1 MNPRSSLMTRILAL
15 SAILLA
21 AAVPATAQ
29 SLDSAKPTS
38 AKAKDPNRKICEEF
52 KETGSRLAGRR
63 VCMTAA
69 EWQAQRQDNRDDVER
84 AQKSV
89 YVSNNN

>member
-1 MNPRSSLMTRILAL
+1 MIRIFAV

-21 AAVPATAQ
+21 GAVPAAAQ
-29 SLDSAKPTS
+29 TPEATKQAT

-69 EWQAQRQDNRDDVER
+69 EWAAQRQDNRNDVER
-84 AQKSV
+84 AQKSI
-89 YVSNNN
+89 YVSNPG

>member
-1 MNPRSSLMTRILAL
+1 MIRIFAV

-21 AAVPATAQ
+21 GAVPAAAQ
-29 SLDSAKPTS
+29 APEATKQAT

-69 EWQAQRQDNRDDVER
+69 EWAAQRQDNRNDVER
-84 AQKSV
+84 AQKSI
-89 YVSNNN
+89 YVSNPG

>member
-1 MNPRSSLMTRILAL
+1 MTRILAL

-38 AKAKDPNRKICEEF
+38 AKAKDPNRKICDEF
-52 KETGSRLAGRR
+52 KETGSRLGGRR

-69 EWQAQRQDNRDDVER
+69 EWDAQRLSNRDDVER
-84 AQKSV
+84 AQKNVV
-89 YVSNNN
+89 YGSSN

>member
-1 MNPRSSLMTRILAL
+1 MIRIFIL

-21 AAVPATAQ
+21 GALPAAAQAPEAAKQAT
-29 SLDSAKPTS
+29 

-52 KETGSRLAGRR
+52 KETGSRVAGRK

-69 EWQAQRQDNRDDVER
+69 DWAAQRQDNRDDVER
-84 AQKSV
+84 AQKSI
-89 YVSNNN
+89 YVSSPG

>member
-1 MNPRSSLMTRILAL
+1 MTRILAI

-21 AAVPATAQ
+21 AAVPAMAQ
-29 SLDSAKPTS
+29 GPDAAKPTT

-52 KETGSRLAGRR
+52 RETGSRLAGRR

-69 EWQAQRQDNRDDVER
+69 EWAAQRQDNRDDVER